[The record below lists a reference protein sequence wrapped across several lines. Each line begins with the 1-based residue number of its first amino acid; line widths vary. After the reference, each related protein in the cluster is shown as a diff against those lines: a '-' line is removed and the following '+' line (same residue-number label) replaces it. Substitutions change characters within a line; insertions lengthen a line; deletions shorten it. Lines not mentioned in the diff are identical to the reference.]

1 MADVKLVTKFVDL
14 GSTGGYGFA
23 LYGFRNI
30 GGSFGS
36 FGTLSETANG
46 SSNTTTSYLYSGSTD
61 IKEVY
66 WADQATDTLYFTLDG
81 NRSNS
86 ALIWAKLKIG
96 STTFTRSTA
105 SYSYNSSTN
114 RTTWSWAT
122 STNPFGST
130 TSGTDVAIEVILDV
144 NTGHTSSS
152 GNKTITSGSTSDE
165 TYILSNA
172 SSNQQYRLIKSSGTI
187 ASGGGTGTVIDSRTG
202 GGNLIFDYSNNELP
216 PAGSSATYQ
225 LQVSGPYVS
234 DTETESGFWINT
246 TGQSN
251 SITITREA
259 VATPTYSLS
268 VSPTTVNEGSSVTFT
283 VTTTNVANGTTIYW
297 KAIGVPSAGSAG
309 ASDYSPTTGSVSISN
324 NSATFTVS
332 ITADN
337 TTEGTETFRG
347 QIFTDS
353 SYSTQVGSDTYVTI
367 SDTSTTPPSYSVTAP
382 ASIDEGSSGTFTVTT
397 TNVSNGTTLYWSLSN
412 PSEFNTAVGT
422 VTINSNSGSFTG
434 TPTADNTTEG
444 AETGTVRVRTGSQG
458 GTVVATDTF
467 TINDTS
473 QGATAPTDI
482 TFGTDPGTQSSTVSI
497 TATASGG
504 TNGTMFVSDTDPNV
518 SNSVVANGSAFNFT
532 RGTAKTIYAVTSN
545 GGGLSS
551 TYSESF
557 TPDYLTV
564 DTKVDL
570 SPANT
575 TISYTNTSSVSIS
588 LTNGTAN
595 HRYRLRSG
603 NATVS
608 TILLT
613 GSSGTFTVANS
624 WFPTS
629 PGTATLTLQGRVDT
643 AYGGDNAYDNLGDT
657 VTLTRQDSTV
667 TPPTSIT
674 FGSVPATASATVS
687 VTVTATGGTFN
698 TQEVSEDGTNWVANG
713 SSFNFTRGSAKTVY
727 ARNVSVAGT
736 NVSSSLTSSL
746 TPAYLAPDLGVSASS
761 STIAFTAT
769 SATTTVSGGQ
779 SAETYAVRVEDGSTN
794 LGSRT
799 GNGNISFTSSLPTVG
814 SPTTYEIFARRPTS
828 TGGDGSTFYQTND
841 TFTVTRSA
849 ETVSAPTDITFGS
862 DPGTASATVSITAT
876 ASGGSGGTLQ
886 VSSDGST
893 WVSNGSSFTFT
904 RGTAKTIYARRL
916 GTGATSSN
924 YTEAHTVGYLSPD
937 TSVTATSSNISSS
950 ATSATTTV
958 GSGQSGETYAVRVE
972 NGSVNVT
979 NGTRTGNG
987 DITFT
992 GSLPPFASTITYEIF
1007 ALRPTN
1013 LGGSNSY
1020 VQTNVTFDVSRA
1032 VEAVTAPTDIT
1043 FSSDPGTASATVSIS
1058 ATASGGSGGTL
1069 QVSAD
1074 GSTWTSNGSSFTFT
1088 RGTAKTI
1095 YARRLGTGGST
1106 SSNYTEAHTVGYLA
1120 GDVKVDLSPTSVTLA
1135 HDANSAV
1142 SITLTGGSA
1151 NNDYQIR
1158 YGTANLSTLSLSGSS
1173 TSGTLTIGTG
1183 VHPAVNQTRT
1193 YNLYGRRTTS
1203 SGGDGTYALLADTVT
1218 ITRNSESVSA
1228 PTDITFS
1235 ADPGTFSSTV
1245 SITATASGGSGGTLK
1260 VSDDGSNWDANGTSY
1275 TFTRGTART
1284 IYARREGVG
1293 ANSANYTE
1301 SHTVSKLATDTSI
1314 TVSPT
1319 STTVEPNANTSVTVD
1334 ISNATQQHTY
1344 SVFKQTGANSYQSIN
1359 IDTGTLSGTTGSVTI
1374 PNSQLPTAGN
1384 STTYKFFGELPTA
1397 SGGFGTPQS
1406 TNGTFTISRTAED
1419 VTPNDFSFTDFT
1431 NVARSTTQTSST
1443 ITVGGLSTG
1452 TSVAV
1457 SVTGGTYSKN
1467 YGSYTSS
1474 NGTASNGDTFSVR
1487 HTSSASFS
1495 TNTDTTL
1502 TIGNKDDTFRTTTL
1516 AADTVPDSFSFTDV
1530 TNAPL
1535 SAQQTSNEITIA
1547 GLNTSTTVSITGGT
1561 YSKNSGSYTSSNGT
1575 ASNGDTFSVRH
1586 TTSSSY
1592 STATNTVLNIGGVT
1606 DTWSTTTI
1614 AEGTTET
1621 GDGGGSSTGS
1631 GSYGIEV
1638 YGPDGETVV
1647 WGSNVR
1653 QTNMVV
1659 FDLITLSASSTQSY
1673 TCADAN
1679 DDTKVIVSVAI
1690 PSYIAG
1696 PFYQGVYGNLVITK
1710 SSTGF
1715 SVQNT
1720 NSSKDL
1726 TVQIVA
1732 VRIA

>member
-14 GSTGGYGFA
+14 GSTGGFGFA

-46 SSNTTTSYLYSGSTD
+46 SSNTTTSYLYSTSTD

-66 WADQATDTLYFTLDG
+66 WADQTTDTLYFTLDG

-105 SYSYNSSTN
+105 SYSYNSSTD

-144 NTGHTSSS
+144 NTGHTSSTTS
-152 GNKTITSGSTSDE
+152 KTITAGSTSDE
-165 TYILSNA
+165 TYTFANA
-172 SSNQQYRLIKSSGTI
+172 SSNLQYRLIKSSGTI
-187 ASGGGTGTVIDSRTG
+187 ASGGGAGTVIDSRNG
-202 GGNLIFDYSNNELP
+202 SGNLIVDYSNNELP
-216 PAGSSATYQ
+216 PAGNNATYQ

-246 TGQSN
+246 TGQNN
-251 SITITREA
+251 SFTITRESSA
-259 VATPTYSLS
+259 PTYSLS

-353 SYSTQVGSDTYVTI
+353 SYSTQVGSDTFVTI

-397 TNVSNGTTLYWSLSN
+397 TNVSNGTTLYWSLATA
-412 PSEFNTAVGT
+412 SEFNTATGT

-434 TPTADNTTEG
+434 TPTADFSTEG
-444 AETGTVRVRTGSQG
+444 AETGTVRIRTGSQG
-458 GTVVATDTF
+458 GTIVATDTF

-473 QGATAPTDI
+473 REATAPTDI
-482 TFGTDPGTQSSTVSI
+482 TFGTDPGTQSATVSL

-504 TNGTMFVSDTDPNV
+504 TNGTMFVAENDPNV
-518 SNSVVANGSAFNFT
+518 TYTVTANGSSFNFT
-532 RGTAKTIYAVTSN
+532 RGTAKTIYAITSN
-545 GGGLSS
+545 GGGISS

-575 TISYTNTSSVSIS
+575 TISYGSTSSATIT

-613 GSSGTFTVANS
+613 SSSGTFTVANS

-643 AYGGDNAYDNLGDT
+643 AYGGDNAYDNLADT

-667 TPPTSIT
+667 TTPTGII

-687 VTVTATGGTFN
+687 VTVTATGGTFH

-746 TPAYLAPDLGVSASS
+746 TPGYLVPSGSFSKTNDIIS
-761 STIAFTAT
+761 FDAT
-769 SATTTVSGGQ
+769 SATTTI
-779 SAETYAVRVEDGSTN
+779 SAGSTTDTYAVRVDNGSTN
-794 LGSRT
+794 LASRT
-799 GNGNISFTSSLPTVG
+799 GNGDITFTSELPSVG
-814 SPTTYEIFARRPTS
+814 SSTVYEIFRRRPVS
-828 TGGDGSTFYQTND
+828 TGGDGSTFYGSNN
-841 TFTVTRSA
+841 TFTVVRSV
-849 ETVSAPTDITFGS
+849 EGVTTPTDITFGS

-876 ASGGSGGTLQ
+876 ASGGSGGTLE
-886 VSSDGST
+886 VSENGST

-904 RGTAKTIYARRL
+904 RNTAKTIYARRS
-916 GTGATSSN
+916 GSGSVSST
-924 YTEAHTVGYLSPD
+924 YTESHTVAYLSPD
-937 TSVTATSSNISSS
+937 LTVTATDSTITAE

-958 GSGQSGETYAVRVE
+958 GSGNSAHTYAVRIA
-972 NGSVNVT
+972 NGAT
-979 NGTRTGNG
+979 NLATRTGNG

-992 GSLPPFASTITYEIF
+992 TSLPAFGNTTTYEIF
-1007 ALRPTN
+1007 ALRPES

-1020 VQTNVTFDVSRA
+1020 VQTDVNFNVAR
-1032 VEAVTAPTDIT
+1032 
-1043 FSSDPGTASATVSIS
+1043 SSA
-1058 ATASGGSGGTL
+1058 
-1069 QVSAD
+1069 
-1074 GSTWTSNGSSFTFT
+1074 
-1088 RGTAKTI
+1088 
-1095 YARRLGTGGST
+1095 
-1106 SSNYTEAHTVGYLA
+1106 
-1120 GDVKVDLSPTSVTLA
+1120 
-1135 HDANSAV
+1135 
-1142 SITLTGGSA
+1142 
-1151 NNDYQIR
+1151 
-1158 YGTANLSTLSLSGSS
+1158 
-1173 TSGTLTIGTG
+1173 
-1183 VHPAVNQTRT
+1183 
-1193 YNLYGRRTTS
+1193 
-1203 SGGDGTYALLADTVT
+1203 
-1218 ITRNSESVSA
+1218 
-1228 PTDITFS
+1228 
-1235 ADPGTFSSTV
+1235 
-1245 SITATASGGSGGTLK
+1245 
-1260 VSDDGSNWDANGTSY
+1260 
-1275 TFTRGTART
+1275 
-1284 IYARREGVG
+1284 
-1293 ANSANYTE
+1293 
-1301 SHTVSKLATDTSI
+1301 
-1314 TVSPT
+1314 
-1319 STTVEPNANTSVTVD
+1319 
-1334 ISNATQQHTY
+1334 
-1344 SVFKQTGANSYQSIN
+1344 
-1359 IDTGTLSGTTGSVTI
+1359 
-1374 PNSQLPTAGN
+1374 
-1384 STTYKFFGELPTA
+1384 
-1397 SGGFGTPQS
+1397 
-1406 TNGTFTISRTAED
+1406 D

-1443 ITVGGLSTG
+1443 ITVGGLTTG
-1452 TSVAV
+1452 ISVAV

-1487 HTSSASFS
+1487 HTSSGSFS
-1495 TNTDTTL
+1495 TGTDTTL
-1502 TIGNKDDTFRTTTL
+1502 TIGNKNDTFTTTTL
-1516 AADTVPDSFSFTDV
+1516 AADTVPDAFSFTDA
-1530 TNAPL
+1530 TNQPL
-1535 SAQQTSNEITIA
+1535 GALTTSTEITIA
-1547 GLNTSTTVSITGGT
+1547 GLNTSTTVSVTGGE
-1561 YSKNSGSYTSSNGT
+1561 YSKNEGTYTSSNGT
-1575 ASNGDTFSVRH
+1575 ASNGDTFTLRH
-1586 TTSSSY
+1586 TTSTSY

-1614 AEGTTET
+1614 AEGSTQT
-1621 GDGGGSSTGS
+1621 GGGGGSSTGS

-1638 YGPDGETVV
+1638 YGPDGTTVV

-1653 QTNMVV
+1653 QTNIVIYELL
-1659 FDLITLSASSTQSY
+1659 DLANGTSKNY

-1679 DDTKVIVSVAI
+1679 DDTKVKLITAF
-1690 PSYIAG
+1690 PSYVAG
-1696 PFYQGVYGNLVITK
+1696 PFYQSMYGAIST
-1710 SSTGF
+1710 STTSTGF
-1715 SVQNT
+1715 TVT
-1720 NSSKDL
+1720 NSNSDSTNL
-1726 TVQIVA
+1726 SSLEILVIAARVA
-1732 VRIA
+1732 